1 MKIHLNHTRREMMSL
16 IVLALSAT
24 SFIPTVASA
33 QGKDAY
39 PSKPITLVVPS
50 EAGAAT
56 DITGRGLAQHLSK
69 SLGKQVIVDNKP
81 GASGAIGATSV
92 ARSAPDGYTL
102 LVGPG
107 TVMVVNPM
115 VSKTQYDA
123 TRDFRAIGTL
133 VGAEL
138 VFVTSPATGFK
149 TLGDVIHYAKKNPGK
164 LNYASTGSGSSFHLA
179 TELLQDAAGI
189 DMLHVPYKGGAST
202 ETALISGDIGFML
215 ANTAYALPHIRSGR
229 MVPLAIASP
238 GKSSELPNVPSASET
253 VPGYDANT
261 WVGLYAPAGTSD
273 EVIAKLN
280 AATNAYLRDPKEV
293 ASMRAKG
300 LEPLPGSPA
309 DAARF
314 QSQEQAKWGRVV
326 SLVRAKG
333 RLN

>member
-1 MKIHLNHTRREMMSL
+1 MKTYSKNTRRGAMNL
-16 IVLALSAT
+16 IALVLSGVT
-24 SFIPTVASA
+24 FMPTLTSA

-56 DITGRGLAQHLSK
+56 DITARGLAQYLSTT
-69 SLGKQVIVDNKP
+69 LGKQVIVDNRP
-81 GASGAIGATSV
+81 GASGAIGATYV

-123 TRDFRAIGTL
+123 TRDFRPVGLL

-138 VFVTSPATGFK
+138 VFVTSPVTGFK
-149 TLGDVIHYAKKNPGK
+149 TLGDVIQYAKKNPGK
-164 LNYASTGSGSSFHLA
+164 LNYASTGAGSSFHLA
-179 TELLQDAAGI
+179 TELLQDAAGVE
-189 DMLHVPYKGGAST
+189 MLHVPYKGGSST
-202 ETALISGDIGFML
+202 EMALISGDIGFML

-253 VPGYDANT
+253 VPGYEANT
-261 WVGLYAPAGTSD
+261 WNGLYAPAGTSD
-273 EVIAKLN
+273 EIIAKLN
-280 AATNAYLRDPKEV
+280 AATNAYLRDPKEA

-309 DAARF
+309 DALRF

-326 SLVRAKG
+326 SLVRSKG